1 MNLPAPA
8 DFSGTAA
15 EENNKKHSGC
25 TGGADMQKRTDTA
38 EMS

>member
-15 EENNKKHSGC
+15 EENKKHSGC